1 MTITLIRIS
10 TLASVLVVIAVTCT
24 SPVLAQVNYPNRPV
38 RIIAPTSPGS
48 GSDII
53 ARLLAQ
59 GLSERLG
66 RQVVVENRAGAGT
79 MIGGDFVAKSVPD
92 GHTLLMGVSTLA
104 INPSTFKTVP
114 YDAIRDFA
122 PITQAVF
129 ASNIM
134 VIHPSLPVRTVKDF
148 IAFAKARPGDVNY
161 ASAGFGTNPH
171 LATELFASM
180 AKIRMTH
187 VPYQG
192 DAPSIIDLIGGH
204 VAMTLSPVPRSLP
217 HVRAGRLK
225 ALGVTSASRV
235 PAAPE
240 IPSIAE
246 AALPGYEAVQWYG
259 LLAPSGTP
267 REIVNR
273 LHKEAVAILRS
284 TEGREKLAD
293 VYVEVVANTPEQF
306 SNFIKAETIKWGQV
320 AKAVGIVPE

>member
-1 MTITLIRIS
+1 
-10 TLASVLVVIAVTCT
+10 
-24 SPVLAQVNYPNRPV
+24 
-38 RIIAPTSPGS
+38 
-48 GSDII
+48 
-53 ARLLAQ
+53 
-59 GLSERLG
+59 
-66 RQVVVENRAGAGT
+66 

-114 YDAIRDFA
+114 YDAIRDFT

-217 HVRAGRLK
+217 HVSAGRLK

-235 PAAPE
+235 PAAQE

-267 REIVNR
+267 REIINR
-273 LHKEAVAILRS
+273 LHKETVAILRS
-284 TEGREKLAD
+284 PEGREKLAD
-293 VYVEVVANTPEQF
+293 AYVEVVANTPEQF

>member
-1 MTITLIRIS
+1 MTIATRSILKI
-10 TLASVLVVIAVTCT
+10 ASGLL
-24 SPVLAQVNYPNRPV
+24 VLAVINAGSAYAQANYPSRPV

-53 ARLLAQ
+53 GRLLAQ

-66 RQVVVENRAGAGT
+66 RQVIVENRAGAGT
-79 MIGGDFVAKSVPD
+79 MIGGDLVAKSTPD

-104 INPSTFKTVP
+104 INPSTYKKVP

-134 VIHPSLPVRTVKDF
+134 VIHPSLPVRTVKEF
-148 IAFAKARPGDVNY
+148 IAFAQMRPKEVIY

-171 LATELFASM
+171 LATELFANM

-192 DAPSIIDLIGGH
+192 DAPSIVDLIGGH
-204 VAMTLSPVPRSLP
+204 VAMTVSPVPRSLP
-217 HVRAGRLK
+217 HVRGGRLK
-225 ALGVTSASRV
+225 ALGVTSANRV

-240 IPSIAE
+240 IPTIAE
-246 AALPGYEAVQWYG
+246 AGLPGYEAVQWYG
-259 LLAPSGTP
+259 LLAPAGTP
-267 REIVNR
+267 KDIIAR
-273 LHKEAVAILRS
+273 LHKESVAILRS
-284 TEGREKLAD
+284 TEGRDKLTD

-306 SNFIKAETIKWGQV
+306 ASFIKSETTKWAQV
-320 AKAVGIVPE
+320 AKEVGIVAE